1 MTAFDSEIKTHS
13 ELARNVESFLE
24 EYSGSIETPE
34 LAEEV
39 ADETDTGLSKDYIYS
54 LINDGSDWIIS
65 HKDVVIRTERGGSG
79 GSATK
84 HWRGEE

>member
-1 MTAFDSEIKTHS
+1 LTSFDTEIKTHKD
-13 ELARNVESFLE
+13 LAKEVESFLE

-34 LAEEV
+34 LAEKVEE
-39 ADETDTGLSKDYIYS
+39 DTDTSLSEDYIYS
-54 LINDGSDWIIS
+54 LINDGSDWIEKN
-65 HKDVVIRTERGGSG
+65 KDVVIRTERGGSG